1 MAHSTYLAR
10 RGARARVFIFV
21 HICIYLCVCLHIR
34 TCLCICLCLCLCIC
48 AYLCVFMYAFM
59 FVCVCVC
66 VMLGVFLPPR
76 INVWIYLY
84 FSLSAV
90 PIVLELVCSVF
101 FFRSIHV
108 FPSWWEQSRLSASC
122 YETMIG
128 LVVCTTFDYSSLSIW
143 LHKKVHTLD
152 GRFW

>member
-66 VMLGVFLPPR
+66 DAGRLSSTEDQRLNTFTSLSLLCPLCLSWFVLYSFSAPFMSFLPD
-76 INVWIYLY
+76 
-84 FSLSAV
+84 
-90 PIVLELVCSVF
+90 E
-101 FFRSIHV
+101 
-108 FPSWWEQSRLSASC
+108 SRLDCQPVA
-122 YETMIG
+122 M
-128 LVVCTTFDYSSLSIW
+128 
-143 LHKKVHTLD
+143 
-152 GRFW
+152 RP

>member
-10 RGARARVFIFV
+10 RGACACVFIFV
-21 HICIYLCVCLHIR
+21 HIYIYLCVCLHIR

-66 VMLGVFLPPR
+66 VMLGVLLPQR
-76 INVWIYLY
+76 INVWIPLLL
-84 FSLSAV
+84 SLCSA
-90 PIVLELVCSVF
+90 IVLELVCSVF
-101 FFRSIHV
+101 FFHSIHV
-108 FPSWWEQSRLSASC
+108 LPSWWEQTRLAASC

-128 LVVCTTFDYSSLSIW
+128 LVVCTTFDYRSLSVR

-152 GRFW
+152 RRFW